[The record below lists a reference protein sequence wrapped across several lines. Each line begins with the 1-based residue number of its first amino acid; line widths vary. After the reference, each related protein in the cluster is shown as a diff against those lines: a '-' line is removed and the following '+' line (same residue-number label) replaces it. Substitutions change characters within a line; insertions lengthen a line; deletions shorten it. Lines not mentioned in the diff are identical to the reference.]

1 MDDRSSDGR
10 PLDADETRALQGIER
25 DLRDD
30 DPEMG
35 RRLGGCPGVFHP
47 PVHQTGTPLSARL
60 VLGVLGAATV
70 FAVSLYLVLPQEA
83 IIPVVLVTLSG
94 LLPAGCLIWARRSGE
109 L

>member
-1 MDDRSSDGR
+1 MNDRSADGR
-10 PLDADETRALQGIER
+10 PLDDDETRALRGIER

-35 RRLGGCPGVFHP
+35 QRLGGCPGVYHP

-60 VLGVLGAATV
+60 VLGVLGTALS
-70 FAVSLYLVLPQEA
+70 FAVLLYLVLPQDL
-83 IIPVVLVTLSG
+83 IIPVVLVTLFG
-94 LLPAGCLIWARRSGE
+94 LLPAGCLIWAMRSGE

>member
-1 MDDRSSDGR
+1 MDDRSADGR
-10 PLDADETRALQGIER
+10 PLDADETRALQRIER

-35 RRLGGCPGVFHP
+35 GRLGGCPGVFHP
-47 PVHQTGTPLSARL
+47 PVRQTGTPLSARL
-60 VLGVLGAATV
+60 VLGVLATAAV
-70 FAVSLYLVLPQEA
+70 FAVLLHLALPA
-83 IIPVVLVTLSG
+83 GAVVPVVLVTLSG

>member
-1 MDDRSSDGR
+1 VKDRSADGR
-10 PLDADETRALQGIER
+10 PLDDDENRLLQGIER
-25 DLRDD
+25 DLRDE

-47 PVHQTGTPLSARL
+47 PVRQTGTPLSAGL
-60 VLGVLGAATV
+60 VLGVLGAAAV
-70 FAVSLYLVLPQEA
+70 FAVLLYLLLPQEL
-83 IIPVVLVTLSG
+83 IIPVVLVTLFG

>member
-1 MDDRSSDGR
+1 MKDRSADGR
-10 PLDADETRALQGIER
+10 PLDEDETRLLQGIER

-47 PVHQTGTPLSARL
+47 PVRQTGTPLSARL
-60 VLGVLGAATV
+60 VLGVLGAAAV
-70 FAVSLYLVLPQEA
+70 FAVLLYLVLPQEL
-83 IIPVVLVTLSG
+83 IIPVVLVTLFG